1 MPEYQQFMD
10 ASVQQADQELN
21 LSILGIYWV
30 MGSLGPFLVYLG
42 FWMIKKADKTKR
54 VEFFPPATRTRN
66 LCLILIPSILAIAVG
81 ILCFCLGLFAALQI
95 QSRFRQ
101 LEEEKRATN
110 RVDMR
115 FVALYSIL
123 EMLYGNPS
131 LNNFF

>member
-1 MPEYQQFMD
+1 MFQSFESLRYIGPLIIHRQKF
-10 ASVQQADQELN
+10 LN
-21 LSILGIYWV
+21 SDSFLLSKS
-30 MGSLGPFLVYLG
+30 SLSH
-42 FWMIKKADKTKR
+42 I
-54 VEFFPPATRTRN
+54 
-66 LCLILIPSILAIAVG
+66 I
-81 ILCFCLGLFAALQI
+81 
-95 QSRFRQ
+95 SRFRQ